1 MESAVKNRATPVGA
15 EMFRAVRIGR
25 PSGALVTAILV
36 SLALPVSAEPGPD
49 ASGAIA
55 TTPMVPSGSVSAS
68 TPADVPDVARRLWHD
83 LLCMCGE
90 CEHKT
95 LEACECSYAA
105 DRRQEILDAV
115 RRLGFGTPKQDQT
128 TYAAVSRDYLA
139 HHSSDREHARARHGS
154 SPEWIDT
161 AITLG
166 SAIAGMAVLVTI
178 AELLRRRRAAK
189 VEERGVPR
197 PLHKRRHRNAR

>member
-1 MESAVKNRATPVGA
+1 MQTRSRLRRRRDSEGAMESAVKNRATPVGA

-115 RRLGFGTPKQDQT
+115 RGLGFGTPKQDQT
-128 TYAAVSRDYLA
+128 TYAAVSRDYLTR
-139 HHSSDREHARARHGS
+139 HSGDAKRASTRHGRFFDWM
-154 SPEWIDT
+154 EDT
-161 AITLG
+161 VMLS
-166 SAIAGMAVLVTI
+166 SAIAGLAGRIGL
-178 AELLRRRRAAK
+178 AELVGR
-189 VEERGVPR
+189 
-197 PLHKRRHRNAR
+197 